1 MCKNNP
7 TPSIADSTI
16 TPLGQFSFRFVT
28 SGEVYQDLKKLNPR
42 KSCGPSQIPAWA
54 LRDGAHYLAA
64 PLTDV
69 LNAFLRENKFPK
81 NLKKAIVTPIFKKDD
96 PEEPENYRPISI
108 TGALSKIIE
117 KQLQKQINEYL
128 SHKKIYTNTQ
138 FGFRKR
144 TSTVDA
150 LLYCT
155 ESFRKYI
162 NSNMFVAV
170 AFLDLSKAFDSINH
184 KILKQKLEK
193 IGFDSGSQKLL
204 LDFVENRQQKT
215 IVNDIES
222 DWLNTYQGVPQGTV
236 LGPLIFNIYTNDL
249 NQHTTNDCKT
259 IQYADDT
266 VIFAAN
272 ENQELALKNLEN
284 CCNAYA
290 NYFKKNYL
298 TLNPSK
304 TEIIVF
310 CKKSMD
316 QSKNPS
322 VTIDGVEVK
331 QKNTVKYLGVMLDKH
346 LTFQDEVKNILRK
359 MARGIKTLNAIKN
372 NFPIATRITL
382 MNALVFSH
390 LHYSAILLSGISN
403 QLQNTLDKQI
413 NWAI

>member
-1 MCKNNP
+1 
-7 TPSIADSTI
+7 
-16 TPLGQFSFRFVT
+16 
-28 SGEVYQDLKKLNPR
+28 
-42 KSCGPSQIPAWA
+42 
-54 LRDGAHYLAA
+54 
-64 PLTDV
+64 
-69 LNAFLRENKFPK
+69 
-81 NLKKAIVTPIFKKDD
+81 
-96 PEEPENYRPISI
+96 
-108 TGALSKIIE
+108 
-117 KQLQKQINEYL
+117 
-128 SHKKIYTNTQ
+128 
-138 FGFRKR
+138 
-144 TSTVDA
+144 
-150 LLYCT
+150 
-155 ESFRKYI
+155 
-162 NSNMFVAV
+162 MFVAV

-284 CCNAYA
+284 CCNAFA

-316 QSKNPS
+316 QSINPS

-331 QKNTVKYLGVMLDKH
+331 QKNTVKY
-346 LTFQDEVKNILRK
+346 
-359 MARGIKTLNAIKN
+359 
-372 NFPIATRITL
+372 
-382 MNALVFSH
+382 
-390 LHYSAILLSGISN
+390 
-403 QLQNTLDKQI
+403 
-413 NWAI
+413 